1 MRSHSR
7 GVPAGCGRRGSRS
20 SSGGPRVA
28 GTSRIT
34 YRDTNYA
41 GRLGWR
47 EIVAGADAK
56 SRSDELR
63 AYPKDLLSSPLHVTS
78 VATTVAPTND
88 PAPGLTRGRALEAPD
103 RVADGGFASLI
114 AHEKLG
120 AGFVLLSLLIAM
132 FWGAA
137 HAFSPGHGK
146 SIVAAYLVGSRGTP
160 RHAVFLGLT
169 VTVTHTI
176 GVFAL
181 GLVTLSLSQF
191 IVPDQLF
198 PWLNLVSALLIVAVG
213 VSVLRWRVREWRK
226 KDAQPRPP
234 PRPRAQPRSRR
245 HHHTHDHALS
255 ARRLL
260 GIGISGGI
268 VPCPTALVVLLAAI
282 SLHRVGY
289 GLVLILAF
297 SLGLAGA
304 MTTIGVI
311 AVSAKRVFRRVDF
324 DGGLDPPPPRD
335 QRARRPRPRPGD
347 DPARAPEG
355 DLEMFGLDD
364 WIAHLSGGATLL
376 AVVGVA
382 ILLGLRHA
390 TDPDH
395 LAAVTTLIASG
406 RERTTRL
413 AARLGLSWG
422 MGHAA
427 SLFAFGLP
435 IVLFKAYL
443 PEAVQQGAETAVG
456 FLIIGLAV
464 WLLVRWRRGRLQ
476 IHPHPHVHTVRARGP
491 LQAFGIGL
499 VHGMGGSAGV
509 GVLLL
514 AAIHDRGV
522 AVLALAL
529 FALCTA
535 ISMAALSTG
544 FGLTLANATASRSF
558 GRIAPALGGLS
569 LLFGLWYALGAL
581 QLAPYFL

>member
-1 MRSHSR
+1 M
-7 GVPAGCGRRGSRS
+7 
-20 SSGGPRVA
+20 
-28 GTSRIT
+28 
-34 YRDTNYA
+34 
-41 GRLGWR
+41 
-47 EIVAGADAK
+47 
-56 SRSDELR
+56 
-63 AYPKDLLSSPLHVTS
+63 
-78 VATTVAPTND
+78 ATTLAPTSD
-88 PAPGLTRGRALEAPD
+88 PPPGLTRGRALEAPD
-103 RVADGGFASLI
+103 RVADSGFASLI

-120 AGFVLLSLLIAM
+120 VGFVLLSLLIAM

-226 KDAQPRPP
+226 KDAQHDHHHDHNHGR
-234 PRPRAQPRSRR
+234 
-245 HHHTHDHALS
+245 HHTHDHALG

-297 SLGLAGA
+297 SIGLAGA

-324 DGGLDPPPPRD
+324 DGGQIRLLPAISALVVLGLGLAMTLRALPKVRRD
-335 QRARRPRPRPGD
+335 VRPRPLD
-347 DPARAPEG
+347 RAP
-355 DLEMFGLDD
+355 LERRHAARRRRRRL
-364 WIAHLSGGATLL
+364 
-376 AVVGVA
+376 
-382 ILLGLRHA
+382 LLGLRHA

-406 RERTTRL
+406 RDRTKPL
-413 AARLGLSWG
+413 AARLGLLWG
-422 MGHAA
+422 LGHAT

-443 PEAVQQGAETAVG
+443 PEAVQQGA
-456 FLIIGLAV
+456 
-464 WLLVRWRRGRLQ
+464 
-476 IHPHPHVHTVRARGP
+476 
-491 LQAFGIGL
+491 
-499 VHGMGGSAGV
+499 
-509 GVLLL
+509 
-514 AAIHDRGV
+514 
-522 AVLALAL
+522 
-529 FALCTA
+529 
-535 ISMAALSTG
+535 
-544 FGLTLANATASRSF
+544 
-558 GRIAPALGGLS
+558 
-569 LLFGLWYALGAL
+569 
-581 QLAPYFL
+581 